1 MSTPLRFGAHPPKA
15 PPLLTKVL
23 IKRPG
28 TYEFEEILCIISKN
42 ENIITVQWSTEKGE
56 MYETNTLFWNLR
68 LRCIKHIQIKE
79 FD

>member
-42 ENIITVQWSTEKGE
+42 ENIITVQ
-56 MYETNTLFWNLR
+56 
-68 LRCIKHIQIKE
+68 
-79 FD
+79 